1 MLLKL
6 STKSNINESLFGDND
21 FNQLKLGFEGVA
33 IGFVFEI

>member
-21 FNQLKLGFEGVA
+21 FNQLKLGFEGGP
-33 IGFVFEI
+33 IGLVYEK